1 MATSYSILA
10 QAAPAATTNTDL
22 YTVPAST
29 ELIGSTLYI
38 CNRAA
43 TATTFRVALR
53 PAGATISNEMYVA
66 YDVPVAP
73 NDTTTIT
80 TGLTMAATDKM
91 TVYAGNANLS
101 FNLSGAEIT
110 P

>member
-1 MATSYSILA
+1 MTTAYGIIA
-10 QAAPAATTNTDL
+10 QSAPDATTNTDL
-22 YTVPAST
+22 YTVPSGT
-29 ELIGSTLYI
+29 ELVGSTLYI
-38 CNRAA
+38 CNRGA

-53 PAGATISNEMYVA
+53 PDGATITDAMYIA
-66 YDVPVAP
+66 YDVPVAA

-80 TGLTMAATDKM
+80 TGLTLGATDKM
-91 TVYAGNANLS
+91 TVFAGNANLS